1 MQPLPFGL
9 SSFEAIRAGN
19 AVYVDKT
26 ALLPELAQIGAKIF
40 LARPRRFGKSL
51 LVSTFKSLF
60 AHGLRDFKGLAIEG
74 LWNDRTYPVVHLDL
88 SALPEFRSRGQFQS
102 VWTDLLAANF
112 ATVGFRFDSAST
124 ISFWQQFRLWLRS
137 LPVLSLVVLIDEYD
151 APLTRVINDEDSF
164 NEVRDQLNEF
174 FRALKE
180 CDGALRFFF
189 MTGITKFSHTS
200 IFSAFNNLYDISLE
214 PQYGALL
221 GWTEDEVKQCFG
233 EYVGRASRALNVST
247 EEIVDGLRRNYDGFC
262 FEQTGSVHV
271 FCPWSVLHFLRSPA
285 TGFQNYW
292 YRSGGQPTV
301 LKNFLKRHAIA
312 NPLKYDVPLSLPLS
326 ELQAPRQYDELSLE
340 VLLTQAGYLTIRS
353 VRSDEVVFLGYPNE
367 EVSVSLARLYSDEL
381 LRGRPMRGN
390 VDARPA
396 GEVLASGS
404 LSDVVAL
411 FGDALNAIDYKDY
424 PIKSEA
430 HLRAY
435 LQVLLIG
442 AAMVPEVEKHSALGR
457 SDLELN
463 AGCRR
468 WVFEFKY
475 VEHERD
481 VPKLLRKAL
490 EQLRERRYG
499 ETPHGRTLLRA
510 ALVFDGAKRRFAAAE
525 MLHEE
530 SGCGAK

>member
-292 YRSGGQPTV
+292 YRSGGQ
-301 LKNFLKRHAIA
+301 
-312 NPLKYDVPLSLPLS
+312 
-326 ELQAPRQYDELSLE
+326 Q
-340 VLLTQAGYLTIRS
+340 G
-353 VRSDEVVFLGYPNE
+353 
-367 EVSVSLARLYSDEL
+367 
-381 LRGRPMRGN
+381 
-390 VDARPA
+390 
-396 GEVLASGS
+396 
-404 LSDVVAL
+404 
-411 FGDALNAIDYKDY
+411 
-424 PIKSEA
+424 
-430 HLRAY
+430 
-435 LQVLLIG
+435 
-442 AAMVPEVEKHSALGR
+442 
-457 SDLELN
+457 
-463 AGCRR
+463 
-468 WVFEFKY
+468 
-475 VEHERD
+475 
-481 VPKLLRKAL
+481 
-490 EQLRERRYG
+490 ERR
-499 ETPHGRTLLRA
+499 
-510 ALVFDGAKRRFAAAE
+510 F
-525 MLHEE
+525 
-530 SGCGAK
+530 S